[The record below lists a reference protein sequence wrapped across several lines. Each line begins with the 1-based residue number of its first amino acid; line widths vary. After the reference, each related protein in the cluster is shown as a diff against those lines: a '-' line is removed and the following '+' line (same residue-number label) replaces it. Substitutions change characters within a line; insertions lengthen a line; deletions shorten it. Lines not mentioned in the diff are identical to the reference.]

1 MTKIS
6 LNQDW
11 RFLQAESIHGKFW
24 REVPETAWRTV
35 DLPHDWSIETERSPS
50 NPSGQSNG
58 WFGMGR
64 GFYRKTFHAP
74 AAWLGKQVSVEFEG
88 VYMNAEVKLNEH
100 YLGRHPYGYTGFTFD
115 LTPYLRFGTPHLP
128 PTSDDP
134 TLLELDNDAPNTLE
148 VRVDNSG
155 QLNSRW
161 YSGSGI
167 YRPAWLIVK
176 ELVHVAHW
184 GLGVTTPEVTEKS
197 ATVKLSVK
205 VENHIP
211 TAKAVTLRARII
223 DPAGQPAGYAE
234 VLGEVPAQSDHEF
247 SLSVQVAQPRL
258 WSPETPALYRVETE
272 VWVEGKVWDTA
283 DTTFGIRSLAWSAAD
298 GLLLNGKSIKM
309 KGGCV
314 HHDNGVMG
322 AASFPRAE
330 ERKVALL
337 RASGFDAIRC
347 AHNPPA
353 PAFLDACDRLG
364 MLVIDETFDCWREGK
379 NPFDYHL
386 SFDDWWQRDTTSMV
400 MRDRNH
406 PSVIIWSIGNE
417 VAERDGRS
425 NGAYVARMQADL
437 VRSLDPTRPV
447 TSAINGVHSAGTS
460 VSTGPRIHGTERTWK
475 DTEHVFSALD
485 IGGYNYQWQVYRT
498 DHESWPYRIMMGTET
513 FPLEA
518 YDNWMRVLEL
528 PYVVGDFVWTSNDYL
543 GESGIGRVYYEEEMT
558 GFLGDYPWHQAFCG
572 DIDIAGFK
580 RPQSYYRDVLWG
592 SGEKM
597 YLAIHTPIAE
607 GLIETVTRWGWPDV
621 ANHWTWPGS
630 EGKTLKVDVYTAF
643 EQVELLLNGRSLGTQ
658 TLTPANKL
666 IASFEVPYEP
676 GELKAV
682 GYADGAPVG
691 QTVLQTVGPAAAL
704 RLSPDRSE
712 IATVGE
718 SGIPD
723 LSYVTVEVVDA
734 QGRRQP
740 NAANPIYFTVQGA
753 GAIAAVGSGNPTS
766 TERYT
771 GNQRQAYQGRCV
783 VVVKSAAEAGEIRL
797 RAQADGLDTAEVVI
811 VAK

>member
-74 AAWLGKQVSVEFEG
+74 AAWLGKRVSVEFEG

-128 PTSDDP
+128 STSDDP
-134 TLLELDNDAPNTLE
+134 AMVEVDSDAPNTLE

-234 VLGEVPAQSDHEF
+234 VLGEVPAQGDHEF
-247 SLSVQVAQPRL
+247 SLRVQVAQPRL
-258 WSPETPALYRVETE
+258 WSPETPALYSVETE
-272 VWVEGKVWDTA
+272 VWVEGKVVDTA
-283 DTTFGIRSLAWSAAD
+283 ATTFGIRSLAWSAAD

-460 VSTGPRIHGTERTWK
+460 VSTGGFTEPSGPGRIPNTS
-475 DTEHVFSALD
+475 SAPW
-485 IGGYNYQWQVYRT
+485 ISAVIT
-498 DHESWPYRIMMGTET
+498 
-513 FPLEA
+513 
-518 YDNWMRVLEL
+518 
-528 PYVVGDFVWTSNDYL
+528 TS
-543 GESGIGRVYYEEEMT
+543 GRFT
-558 GFLGDYPWHQAFCG
+558 AP
-572 DIDIAGFK
+572 ITRAG
-580 RPQSYYRDVLWG
+580 P
-592 SGEKM
+592 
-597 YLAIHTPIAE
+597 
-607 GLIETVTRWGWPDV
+607 
-621 ANHWTWPGS
+621 
-630 EGKTLKVDVYTAF
+630 TA
-643 EQVELLLNGRSLGTQ
+643 S
-658 TLTPANKL
+658 
-666 IASFEVPYEP
+666 
-676 GELKAV
+676 
-682 GYADGAPVG
+682 
-691 QTVLQTVGPAAAL
+691 
-704 RLSPDRSE
+704 
-712 IATVGE
+712 
-718 SGIPD
+718 
-723 LSYVTVEVVDA
+723 
-734 QGRRQP
+734 
-740 NAANPIYFTVQGA
+740 
-753 GAIAAVGSGNPTS
+753 
-766 TERYT
+766 
-771 GNQRQAYQGRCV
+771 
-783 VVVKSAAEAGEIRL
+783 
-797 RAQADGLDTAEVVI
+797 
-811 VAK
+811 